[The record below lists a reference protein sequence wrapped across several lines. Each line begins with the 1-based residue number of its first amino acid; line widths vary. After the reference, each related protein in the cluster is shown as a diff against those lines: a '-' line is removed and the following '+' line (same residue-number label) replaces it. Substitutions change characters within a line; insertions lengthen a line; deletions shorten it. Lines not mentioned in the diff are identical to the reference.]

1 MTGGIA
7 QVVECLLCKHDVLNS
22 IPSQER
28 KKGREGGRKK
38 RKEGRKEERK
48 HATCGVNN
56 PYYTT
61 KALGKILKVG

>member
-1 MTGGIA
+1 
-7 QVVECLLCKHDVLNS
+7 V
-22 IPSQER
+22 
-28 KKGREGGRKK
+28 GGRKK